1 MLFQY
6 GQESSLLLLGFLHG
20 IVFFFLLLK
29 RGIEESSLADK
40 LLAILLLLMCFHI
53 SQYMLGFGGW
63 YDSHDGHSTFMFYF
77 PFHNTLLFG
86 PIIYFY
92 FLSISNQKFSL
103 ERKHWLHFLPGI
115 SMILIFT
122 FMFIWEILIQHL
134 GQGQELPLH
143 FGTQGQMA
151 KYYQNHIAGLY
162 HDLGYISMF
171 IYLAL
176 TIAIYRNYQ
185 KYINENFSN
194 TEEIKFSWLRNILYA
209 SIALIG
215 FGFVYDLIDKYFID
229 MDYAQYWFSYFAV
242 VIFIYV
248 ISIAGYMGTKQLPNS
263 LNFIP
268 PSSPTITSPALIQ
281 AKEKEDLSHLNQWK
295 EKLDSLMKEE
305 AYLDPRLSLQ
315 DLATRLQTNT
325 SVLSKSI
332 NNGFGMNFNDFIN
345 SHRVEAIK
353 EKLRAGEH
361 EQLTLTSIAYD
372 CGFNSKA
379 TFNRAFKKF
388 TGISPREF
396 LNQLGSQNPA
406 IANK

>member
-1 MLFQY
+1 MLFQF

-20 IVFFFLLLK
+20 MVFFFLLLK

-40 LLAILLLLMCFHI
+40 LLATLLLLLCLHI

-86 PIIYFY
+86 PIIYFF
-92 FLSISNQKFSL
+92 FLSISNQKFTL
-103 ERKHWLHFLPGI
+103 QKKHWLHFLPGL
-115 SMILIFT
+115 SMILIFG
-122 FMFIWEILIQHL
+122 FMYLSEVLIGHQL
-134 GQGQELPLH
+134 QGKELPLH
-143 FGTQGQMA
+143 FGTQGTMA

-176 TIAIYRNYQ
+176 TIAIYKNYR

-215 FGFVYDLIDKYFID
+215 FGFIYDLVDKYFID
-229 MDYAQYWFSYFAV
+229 MNYAQYWFSYFAV

-248 ISIAGYMGTKQLPNS
+248 ISIAGYMGTKQLPTN

-268 PSSPTITSPALIQ
+268 PPAPTISVPKSASNR
-281 AKEKEDLSHLNQWK
+281 EPEDLPQLEHWK
-295 EKLDSLMKEE
+295 EKLNALMKEG
-305 AYLDPRLSLQ
+305 AFLDPGLSLQ
-315 DLATRLQTNT
+315 DLANQLRTNT
-325 SVLSKSI
+325 SVLSRSI
-332 NNGFGMNFNDFIN
+332 NSGFGMNFNDFIN

-361 EQLTLTSIAYD
+361 QQLTLTSIAYD

-388 TGISPREF
+388 TGQSPRDF
-396 LNQLGSQNPA
+396 LHQLDRPSPSM
-406 IANK
+406 ANK